1 MYSVFLVEDESV
13 IREGIKSLIAWE
25 DYGFTF
31 AGEAADGELAWPL
44 IQKLRPDIVITDIKM
59 PFMDG
64 LALSR
69 LIRRELPRT
78 TIIILSGYDDFSYA
92 KEAIS
97 IGVSEYLLKPLSKAQ
112 LTEALTQIRTQR
124 EETER
129 QSRYMAQFHTE
140 VQEYLSSSRR
150 GFFDLLISGRMSVS
164 QILDRAEKLGLNLA
178 AQSYNLV
185 LFLLEEDP
193 LHTKYTASLADVQEE
208 ICRRFPEN
216 ENLLLF
222 SIGVDLLVFLIKG
235 ETADMG
241 RLTEACVD
249 SLLEICKTA
258 EESVGWSV
266 VVGEPVHRLSSV
278 AGCYRTVRRA
288 MMHGSM
294 GSSNHVV
301 RVGQALEPCAVDFDP
316 NDLDAAKMD
325 QRIVSKFLVNGHPDD
340 IDSFVEDYFNSF
352 DPEGLRSMLFRQYVA
367 LNIQF
372 TVNAY
377 LKNLGCPAVSGGRDL
392 ARALTCIEETRRY
405 VRDLLLSALSA
416 RDTAVSRQYRQTL
429 QKALSYMEEH
439 YADPTMCLNA
449 AAKVARVSATH
460 FSAMFSQQMGK
471 TFVEHLTDLRM
482 EKAKELLRFTNES
495 SSEIAYRVGYNDPHY
510 FSFLFKKTN
519 GCTPRDYRSGKNQVS

>member
-1 MYSVFLVEDESV
+1 
-13 IREGIKSLIAWE
+13 
-25 DYGFTF
+25 
-31 AGEAADGELAWPL
+31 
-44 IQKLRPDIVITDIKM
+44 M

-69 LIRRELPRT
+69 LIRRELPKT

-97 IGVSEYLLKPLSKAQ
+97 IGVSEYLRKPLSKAQ
-112 LTEALTQIRTQR
+112 LTEALTQIRVQR
-124 EETER
+124 EEAER
-129 QSRYMAQFHTE
+129 QSRYMTQFHTE

-164 QILDRAEKLGLNLA
+164 QILDRAEKLGLGLDLA
-178 AQSYNLV
+178 AQSYHLV

-235 ETADMG
+235 DTADIG
-241 RLTEACVD
+241 CLTEACED
-249 SLLEICKTA
+249 SLREICKTA
-258 EESVGWSV
+258 KQSVGWFV

-288 MMHGSM
+288 MIHGNM
-294 GSSNHVV
+294 GTSNRVM

-325 QRIVSKFLVNGHPDD
+325 QRIVSKFLVNGHADD

-367 LNIQF
+367 FNIQF

-377 LKNLGCPAVSGGRDL
+377 LKNLGCQAVSGGRDL
-392 ARALTCIEETRRY
+392 AQALTGIEGARRY

-416 RDTAVSRQYRQTL
+416 RDTVVSRQYRQTL
-429 QKALSYMEEH
+429 QKAPSYMEEH
-439 YADPTMCLNA
+439 YADPAMC
-449 AAKVARVSATH
+449 VA
-460 FSAMFSQQMGK
+460 FI
-471 TFVEHLTDLRM
+471 
-482 EKAKELLRFTNES
+482 
-495 SSEIAYRVGYNDPHY
+495 SSEIEEMLRTCSRMTVLRDGQKVGEL
-510 FSFLFKKTN
+510 SGGQLTQETIMQTIA
-519 GCTPRDYRSGKNQVS
+519 GGERSHAAKN